1 MWPFNNKD
9 YYFIT
14 IKITDDKGVRE
25 EMYFD
30 MTSYSKKAG
39 LRDSILG
46 IRDLLYSKGWK
57 DFKLI
62 SVFKM

>member
-1 MWPFNNKD
+1 MASATLQVTPSINQSD
-9 YYFIT
+9 
-14 IKITDDKGVRE
+14 GVRE

-46 IRDLLYSKGWK
+46 IIDLLYSKGWK

-62 SVFKM
+62 SVFKL